1 MVVVLVFIKFG
12 LLVVMCKD
20 AVSVQV
26 PRWPVFV
33 VGLVDLAHVEPE
45 VVGDL
50 PVVLRVVP
58 REIGKLALHVLR
70 HVLLP
75 IFVIVQVSAQVF
87 VRAVLR
93 RLSFL
98 ALLDFIHVRAQVRVL
113 SFRLV
118 LLLILGN
125 HLVLGIGFFR
135 LLIHSLLF
143 LNFLKPV
150 FDHIDERSALWRL
163 ILRLHR
169 LERVPVLFLRLAKRL
184 KLVIAN
190 QRWLLGLLSFR
201 LLFL

>member
-1 MVVVLVFIKFG
+1 MVVVLIFVKVG
-12 LLVVMCKD
+12 LLVVMGED

-26 PRWPVFV
+26 PRGPVFV
-33 VGLVDLAHVEPE
+33 VGLVDLAHIEPE

-50 PVVLRVVP
+50 PVILCVVP
-58 REIGKLALHVLR
+58 RKIGKLTLHVLR

-98 ALLDFIHVRAQVRVL
+98 ALLDFIHVGAQVRVL

-118 LLLILGN
+118 LLLVLGN
-125 HLVLGIGFFR
+125 LLVLGIGFFR

-150 FDHIDERSALWRL
+150 FDHIDERSALRRL

-169 LERVPVLFLRLAKRL
+169 LERVPVLFL
-184 KLVIAN
+184 
-190 QRWLLGLLSFR
+190 
-201 LLFL
+201 